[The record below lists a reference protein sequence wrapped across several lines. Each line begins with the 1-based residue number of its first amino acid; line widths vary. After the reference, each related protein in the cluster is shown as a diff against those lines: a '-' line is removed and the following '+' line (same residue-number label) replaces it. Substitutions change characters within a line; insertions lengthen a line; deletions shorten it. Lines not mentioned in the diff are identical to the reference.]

1 MKECVIMNFRILVV
15 EDDLSIANL
24 IAITLQIK
32 QYDVVKMYN
41 GDDAYKFIQEEIIH
55 LALLDIML
63 PGKNGYE
70 LMEILKSKNIPVIF
84 ISAKTELSD
93 KVYGLNLGAE
103 DYITKPFEPLEL
115 LARVETALRRIKP
128 ESNIIQINDV
138 LVDTNSRKVTKAGKN
153 IELTKLEYELL
164 EFLLRH
170 PDMVFTRDKLLDC
183 VWGYDY
189 SGSTRTVDMHIKN
202 LRSKLDLSG
211 NICTV
216 HKIGYKLIKKV
227 K

>member
-138 LVDTNSRKVTKAGKN
+138 LVDTNSRKVTKAGKS
-153 IELTKLEYELL
+153 IELTK
-164 EFLLRH
+164 
-170 PDMVFTRDKLLDC
+170 
-183 VWGYDY
+183 
-189 SGSTRTVDMHIKN
+189 
-202 LRSKLDLSG
+202 
-211 NICTV
+211 
-216 HKIGYKLIKKV
+216 
-227 K
+227 

>member
-1 MKECVIMNFRILVV
+1 MCRR
-15 EDDLSIANL
+15 
-24 IAITLQIK
+24 
-32 QYDVVKMYN
+32 YRYN
-41 GDDAYKFIQEEIIH
+41 GDEAYKFIQEEISH

-170 PDMVFTRDKLLDC
+170 PDMVFTRDKLLA
-183 VWGYDY
+183 VSY
-189 SGSTRTVDMHIKN
+189 TH
-202 LRSKLDLSG
+202 LD
-211 NICTV
+211 V
-216 HKIGYKLIKKV
+216 YKRQV
-227 K
+227 